1 VIIITTKSKPDLLDL
16 GPINY
21 WLKLKQDWLMKL
33 GLKYLQVKD
42 IYKMYCSQKEVIM
55 KILQKINIAA
65 FIFITIILASC
76 STINP
81 YTGDKQVSKAVIGAG
96 AGAATGAVV
105 GLITGDD
112 SRERRK
118 HALIGAGVG
127 VLAGGAVGYYM
138 DVQEAKL
145 RQKLAGTGVSVT
157 RDGDNIILNM
167 PGNVTFATDSSDING
182 DFFAVL
188 DSVTIVV
195 DEFDKTLVEVMGHTD
210 STGANAYNQTLSE
223 KRAES
228 VSQYFQ
234 SRDIQ
239 PLRLATYGYGED
251 YPVASND
258 SPTGRSQN
266 RRVEI
271 ALVPLTKS

>member
-1 VIIITTKSKPDLLDL
+1 
-16 GPINY
+16 
-21 WLKLKQDWLMKL
+21 
-33 GLKYLQVKD
+33 
-42 IYKMYCSQKEVIM
+42 M
-55 KILQKINIAA
+55 KILSKANIVG
-65 FIFITIILASC
+65 IIMILMGLSAC
-76 STINP
+76 TTINP
-81 YTGDKQVSKAVIGAG
+81 YTGEKQTSKAVIGAG

-127 VLAGGAVGYYM
+127 ALAGGAVGYYM

-145 RQKLAGTGVSVT
+145 RQKLSGTGVSVT

-167 PGNVTFATDSSDING
+167 PGNVTFATDSADING

-188 DSVTIVV
+188 DSVTLVV

-210 STGANAYNQTLSE
+210 STGSNEYNQRLSE
-223 KRAES
+223 KRANA

-234 SRDIQ
+234 SREIQ

-258 SPTGRSQN
+258 DANGRSLN

-271 ALVPLTKS
+271 ALVPLTNS

>member
-1 VIIITTKSKPDLLDL
+1 MHNLH
-16 GPINY
+16 
-21 WLKLKQDWLMKL
+21 
-33 GLKYLQVKD
+33 
-42 IYKMYCSQKEVIM
+42 KEVIV
-55 KILQKINIAA
+55 KILQKLNIAGLV
-65 FIFITIILASC
+65 FISIALAAC

-96 AGAATGAVV
+96 AGAAAGAVV

-127 VLAGGAVGYYM
+127 ALAGGAVGYYM

-167 PGNVTFATDSSDING
+167 PGNVTFATNSAAING

-210 STGANAYNQTLSE
+210 STGSNAHNQALSE
-223 KRAES
+223 RRAGA
-228 VSQYFQ
+228 VTQYFQ

-239 PLRLATYGYGED
+239 PIRLAAYGHGED

-258 SPTGRSQN
+258 DPSGRSQN

>member
-1 VIIITTKSKPDLLDL
+1 
-16 GPINY
+16 
-21 WLKLKQDWLMKL
+21 
-33 GLKYLQVKD
+33 
-42 IYKMYCSQKEVIM
+42 MYCLQKEEVM
-55 KILQKINIAA
+55 KIFKNIHIAG
-65 FIFITIILASC
+65 FIFIFILLGAC

-81 YTGDKQVSKAVIGAG
+81 YTGEKQTSKAVIGAG
-96 AGAATGAVV
+96 AGGATGAVV

-127 VLAGGAVGYYM
+127 ALAGGAVGYYM

-167 PGNVTFATDSSDING
+167 PGNVTFATDSADING
-182 DFFAVL
+182 DFFTVL

-210 STGANAYNQTLSE
+210 STGANDYNQALSE
-223 KRAES
+223 RRASS
-228 VSQYFQ
+228 VSKYFQ

-251 YPVASND
+251 YPVASNGNA
-258 SPTGRSQN
+258 TGRSQN

>member
-1 VIIITTKSKPDLLDL
+1 MDCDKHEPPIRNRVQIVISINRQYTGHLVLNKFDLAYLYKRTSK
-16 GPINY
+16 
-21 WLKLKQDWLMKL
+21 
-33 GLKYLQVKD
+33 
-42 IYKMYCSQKEVIM
+42 IYCLQKEITM
-55 KILQKINIAA
+55 KIPQKIYIAGFA
-65 FIFITIILASC
+65 FIFLFLVSC

-81 YTGDKQVSKAVIGAG
+81 YTGEKQTSKVVIGAG

-127 VLAGGAVGYYM
+127 ALAGGTVGYYM

-145 RQKLAGTGVSVT
+145 RQKLSETGVSVT

-167 PGNVTFATDSSDING
+167 PGNVTFSTDSAEING

-195 DEFDKTLVEVMGHTD
+195 DEFDKTLVEIMGHTD
-210 STGANAYNQTLSE
+210 SNGTNEYNQALSE
-223 KRAES
+223 QRAYA
-228 VSQYFQ
+228 VSTYFQ

-239 PLRLATYGYGED
+239 PIRLATYGYGEN
-251 YPVASND
+251 YPIASND
-258 SPTGRSQN
+258 NSAGRSQN

>member
-1 VIIITTKSKPDLLDL
+1 
-16 GPINY
+16 
-21 WLKLKQDWLMKL
+21 
-33 GLKYLQVKD
+33 
-42 IYKMYCSQKEVIM
+42 MYCLQKELVM
-55 KILQKINIAA
+55 KILQKISIAV
-65 FIFITIILASC
+65 FILISMALVSC
-76 STINP
+76 TTINP
-81 YTGDKQVSKAVIGAG
+81 YTGEKQTSKVVIGAG

-127 VLAGGAVGYYM
+127 ALAGGAVGYYM

-167 PGNVTFATDSSDING
+167 PGNVTFATDSADING

-210 STGANAYNQTLSE
+210 STGTNEYNQTLSE
-223 KRAES
+223 KRADA
-228 VSQYFQ
+228 VSKYFQ

-251 YPVASND
+251 YPVANND
-258 SPTGRSQN
+258 DSAGRTQN

>member
-1 VIIITTKSKPDLLDL
+1 
-16 GPINY
+16 
-21 WLKLKQDWLMKL
+21 MKL
-33 GLKYLQVKD
+33 GLKYLQVKG

-81 YTGDKQVSKAVIGAG
+81 YTGDKQASKAVIGAG

-127 VLAGGAVGYYM
+127 ALAGGAVGYYM

>member
-1 VIIITTKSKPDLLDL
+1 MKIIH
-16 GPINY
+16 
-21 WLKLKQDWLMKL
+21 
-33 GLKYLQVKD
+33 
-42 IYKMYCSQKEVIM
+42 KMYTAGIVFLSVFLI
-55 KILQKINIAA
+55 
-65 FIFITIILASC
+65 SC

-81 YTGDKQVSKAVIGAG
+81 YTNEKQTSKLVIGAG

-127 VLAGGAVGYYM
+127 ALAGGAVGYYM

-145 RQKLAGTGVSVT
+145 RQKLEGTGVSVT

-167 PGNVTFATDSSDING
+167 PGNVTFATNSADING
-182 DFFAVL
+182 DFFSVL

-210 STGANAYNQTLSE
+210 STGSEEYNQSLSE
-223 KRAES
+223 KRANA
-228 VSQYFQ
+228 VSKYFQ

-258 SPTGRSQN
+258 EPSGRSLN